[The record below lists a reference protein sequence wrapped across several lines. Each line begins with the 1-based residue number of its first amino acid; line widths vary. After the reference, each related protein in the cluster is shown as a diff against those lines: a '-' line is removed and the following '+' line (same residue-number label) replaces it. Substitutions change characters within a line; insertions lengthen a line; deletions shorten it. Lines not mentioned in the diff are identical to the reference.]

1 MRKEHGNVAK
11 MSCDALLLCTAD
23 CNKRAEQWKTTID
36 VLCLNQ
42 EEGHAEAV
50 KIMRFIHGKSIVV
63 FHCPLGMLQDF
74 CNLL

>member
-1 MRKEHGNVAK
+1 MGMWLKCHVMHYYYVQQIATSKLNSGKPRL
-11 MSCDALLLCTAD
+11 M
-23 CNKRAEQWKTTID
+23 

-50 KIMRFIHGKSIVV
+50 KIMRFIHRKSIVV